1 MRSSLLL
8 RLPSLEQ
15 LCVRLGAVAY
25 HVELGLNDL
34 LLPVCI
40 SSSNVN
46 FHVSLHVHV
55 HDQVRLLFRSRQTG
69 SVLGTNKSE
78 SSISR
83 RLSVTDRAGTRNGCK
98 YQPLQISR
106 PRSESVILF
115 SDLEQLTLCI
125 SVDDRD
131 MLLASPQ
138 EREEHASTPTCLK
151 IINFLAATL
160 SMMRM
165 SQ

>member
-1 MRSSLLL
+1 M
-8 RLPSLEQ
+8 
-15 LCVRLGAVAY
+15 
-25 HVELGLNDL
+25 
-34 LLPVCI
+34 
-40 SSSNVN
+40 
-46 FHVSLHVHV
+46 
-55 HDQVRLLFRSRQTG
+55 
-69 SVLGTNKSE
+69 
-78 SSISR
+78 
-83 RLSVTDRAGTRNGCK
+83 TDRAGTRNGCK
-98 YQPLQISR
+98 CQPLQISR
-106 PRSESVILF
+106 ARSESVILF